1 MVHLTNLRF
10 DVKFMHF
17 SLQELRNELCDLTII
32 GDGGAGGCSK
42 SLLCFLA
49 EEKNWWLLSNYVNT
63 FPLSTPYVLNEYDMM
78 SLFCY
83 TSMKILRRT

>member
-49 EEKNWWLLSNYVNT
+49 EEKKTDDFYLITLT
-63 FPLSTPYVLNEYDMM
+63 
-78 SLFCY
+78 LFLFQHL
-83 TSMKILRRT
+83 MF

>member
-49 EEKNWWLLSNYVNT
+49 EEKKN
-63 FPLSTPYVLNEYDMM
+63 
-78 SLFCY
+78 
-83 TSMKILRRT
+83 